1 MPIRVRSLPSF
12 LAKKE
17 VFEWLK
23 QGKKTVDVRKGG
35 PQRGDVA
42 VFVSG
47 PHRLSMNITAIE
59 SGKLTDV
66 VREDNFKRVIPSAQ
80 SLGDALAYFGRLYSD
95 CNGVFTA
102 YTVVC

>member
-1 MPIRVRSLPSF
+1 MAFRVQSLPSF

-35 PQRGDVA
+35 RQDGNVA

-47 PHRLSMNITAIE
+47 PHRLSLRIISTE
-59 SGKLTDV
+59 SGKLTDL
-66 VREDNFKRVIPSAQ
+66 VREDNFKLVIPSAQ

-95 CNGVFTA
+95 CDGVFTA
-102 YTVVC
+102 YTVAC